1 MNALIECDLVAVRP
15 SSDWARDLPEAAF
28 GPMCS
33 PVATAP
39 SELQC
44 VVERGREVRFEV
56 TRRF

>member
-39 SELQC
+39 SATALFCMRELLK
-44 VVERGREVRFEV
+44 EGRLAP
-56 TRRF
+56 